1 MSESSSQPADD
12 QPADAQPG
20 DDALTAA
27 MIELERF
34 IGQQGW
40 EQPPRLFALVHT
52 DELIAADPQLIEQQG
67 LRGSAQGGHP
77 DALTAIEQEDFEPG
91 TDLVGGLAGIFWPPA
106 VFGCAI
112 SLESS
117 FLPAHA
123 ETSLPDDPQA
133 ASRAVRAHPDRQD
146 VRLVM
151 GVTRDGARHGVGR
164 LVSQPDELLG
174 APDLVAGLGD
184 VLAHTLAWPES
195 ESEAESDRSNE
206 PEVESDHA
214 E

>member
-1 MSESSSQPADD
+1 MSEQEISGPEIGGS
-12 QPADAQPG
+12 G

-27 MIELERF
+27 VIDLERY
-34 IGQQGW
+34 IGERGW

-52 DELIAADPQLIEQQG
+52 DDLIAADPQLVEEQG
-67 LRGSAQGGHP
+67 LRGSAQGGHA
-77 DALTAIEQEDFEPG
+77 DALTAIEQEDFDPG
-91 TDLVGGLAGIFWPPA
+91 PDLVGGLAGIFWPPA
-106 VFGCAI
+106 VFGCAV

-117 FLPAHA
+117 FLPARV
-123 ETSLPDDPQA
+123 ETDLPDDPQA
-133 ASRAVRAHPDRQD
+133 AAKAVRAHPDRQD

-174 APDLVAGLGD
+174 APDLVSGLGD
-184 VLAHTLAWPES
+184 VLAHTLTGPES

-214 E
+214 D